1 MIIGDLSMNIYT
13 TYFANIRHLP
23 ESIIPVSIAGKPP
36 EKWAGIE
43 YKKLAP
49 KWSFFSEWKK
59 LKITIIILN
68 IFMMKY

>member
-36 EKWAGIE
+36 EKWDGIE

-49 KWSFFSEWKK
+49 KWSFFSE
-59 LKITIIILN
+59 
-68 IFMMKY
+68 